1 MVKVKTKMNHRAIQ
15 KVSVAQIRA
24 LEQVVDGKTEG
35 ILTEIANEQVVP
47 KQTGELERGAWVDKT
62 GLKRGKVK
70 IVYDTPYARRLYWHP
85 EYRFRQDKNRNARGL
100 WLDPWVKG
108 EKTDSLVSRFK
119 KLVKRL
125 AGGFIK

>member
-1 MVKVKTKMNHRAIQ
+1 MVKVKTKMNCRAIQ
-15 KVSVAQIRA
+15 KISSAQLQA

-70 IVYDTPYARRLYWHP
+70 IVYDTPLHVGSTGTLNIASGRI
-85 EYRFRQDKNRNARGL
+85 
-100 WLDPWVKG
+100 
-108 EKTDSLVSRFK
+108 KTVMRKASGWNHGSM
-119 KLVKRL
+119 VKRRSHL
-125 AGGFIK
+125 